1 MSTEGGAGSFSS
13 GVLTEMAQGNKIGIK
28 KKKDGENMDKKYCI
42 FDMDGT
48 LVDSMGYWHRLGFE
62 YLAGNGMS
70 EEDAVKLF
78 EQVKTMTL
86 LQAAQL
92 FLDALGIDGEPMDVL
107 TGMREIME
115 QHYRMDV
122 ERKPG
127 VLEYLQKL
135 KAEGCRLCV
144 ATATDEDLAHI
155 CLRRLGL
162 DDCFEF
168 LLSCQT
174 LGIGKDNPEIY
185 LQAAKRLGAQPEECV
200 VFEDALFAAQTAKQ
214 AGFYTTAVQDDN
226 QAKDWAQLS
235 ALADE
240 VILDWRDLLT
250 NENRS
255 I

>member
-1 MSTEGGAGSFSS
+1 
-13 GVLTEMAQGNKIGIK
+13 
-28 KKKDGENMDKKYCI
+28 MDKKYCI

-62 YLAGNGMS
+62 YLSGKGMS
-70 EEDAVKLF
+70 EEDALKLF
-78 EQVKTMTL
+78 EQVKAMTL
-86 LQAAQL
+86 LQGAQL
-92 FLDALGIDGEPMDVL
+92 YLDALGMDGEPMDVL
-107 TGMREIME
+107 NGMREIMGR
-115 QHYRMDV
+115 HYREDV

-144 ATATDEDLAHI
+144 ATATEEDMAHL

-162 DDCFEF
+162 EDCFEF

-214 AGFYTTAVQDDN
+214 AGFYTAAVQDDN
-226 QAKDWAQLS
+226 QARDWAELS

-250 NENRS
+250 NEDRS